1 MAEIRRSGPRQEAAP
16 KHNNLDA
23 THNTAEVR
31 RAGAL
36 RLPPLDCGHRD
47 PWTASHARPEP
58 SARMVDGYRDA
69 LEHLEAHGLTGSPLL
84 PELRMLWQRGGSD
97 RRLAQTIAQRWEVAA

>member
-16 KHNNLDA
+16 KH
-23 THNTAEVR
+23 HNTDTAHATAEVR

-36 RLPPLDCGHRD
+36 RLPPLECGHRD
-47 PWTASHARPEP
+47 PWTASHTRPEP
-58 SARMVDGYRDA
+58 SDRMIDGYRDA
-69 LEHLEAHGLTGSPLL
+69 LQHLEALGLTGYPVL

-97 RRLAQTIAQRWEVAA
+97 RRLAQNIAQRWGMAA